1 MDGGS
6 GLVWGAV
13 EAVVDE
19 YTSLGRGRRRAS
31 VGSVRLDGGAVEI
44 CGDVNGG
51 SLTFVRDDG
60 ALVVLDL
67 GSPPQA
73 VDRFG
78 VLHRGRKRYWEAEP
92 VSVQFGGTR
101 RFFRPLGG
109 GRALGVV
116 EYDDQAVV
124 LGQVNGRLVLVHVQG
139 AKRLLISTAGP
150 QGLGVVDVDAH
161 VELLPPRAARGTP
174 TLPSPTRQQHAR
186 IHQGRELSQ
195 ESSDVICMALQRL
208 GLRATVVVDPA
219 RFGPRHRGKRAVMA
233 FIDLLITLGLMR
245 CGDLCGRASDIIK
258 QIRRYIPDVD
268 ISAAKLGEVLKLLH
282 ATGTCLIERP
292 TERTWRIRL
301 AELDDVKGA
310 LHQAFCEET
319 PTHFHL
325 LPVVDPAARRLCG
338 FDRGDLVRKP
348 RQPRDVDV
356 APRSRREA
364 KADDADAAGP
374 AAAEPAV
381 PGSAEPTHAGTLS
394 SAPPADADARRT
406 GSRPLSG
413 SPSEPTAASAHPP
426 PAAPVPNEP
435 SLPRTDP
442 TPTSSSPV
450 CESRGPSPLPR
461 HAWSA
466 LGDKLSQRVASVAG
480 SSITGAAHA
489 DRVGI
494 TTSGP
499 DPPPGATR
507 EPDSKS

>member
-1 MDGGS
+1 VDGGS

-19 YTSLGRGRRRAS
+19 YISLGRGRRRDP
-31 VGSVRLDGGAVEI
+31 VDRVELDGGDVEI

-51 SLTFVRDDG
+51 SLTFVRDG

-67 GSPPQA
+67 ASPPQA
-73 VDRFG
+73 LERYAA
-78 VLHRGRKRYWEAEP
+78 LHRGRKRYWEAAP

-116 EYDDQAVV
+116 ECDDQAVV

-139 AKRLLISTAGP
+139 ARRLLISTAGP

-161 VELLPPRAARGTP
+161 VKLLPPRAARTAP
-174 TLPSPTRQQHAR
+174 QLPQPTRQQHAR

-258 QIRRYIPDVD
+258 QIRRYIPAVD
-268 ISAAKLGEVLKLLH
+268 ISAAKLGEVLKLLQ

-292 TERTWRIRL
+292 TQRTWRIRL

-325 LPVVDPAARRLCG
+325 LPVVAPAARRLCG

-348 RQPRDVDV
+348 RQPRAVDA
-356 APRSRREA
+356 APKARREA
-364 KADDADAAGP
+364 RVADANGP
-374 AAAEPAV
+374 AAGEPSAT
-381 PGSAEPTHAGTLS
+381 GSAEPADAGIPS
-394 SAPPADADARRT
+394 GAPPADDDARRT
-406 GSRPLSG
+406 GSRPQSG
-413 SPSEPTAASAHPP
+413 SPSEPMAASGHPP
-426 PAAPVPNEP
+426 LAAPVPNEP

-442 TPTSSSPV
+442 ASASASPA
-450 CESRGPSPLPR
+450 CERPSPLPR
-461 HAWSA
+461 HGWSA

-480 SSITGAAHA
+480 SSITTPVPA
-489 DRVGI
+489 DRAG
-494 TTSGP
+494 TTTAGP

-507 EPDSKS
+507 ESDSKS

>member
-19 YTSLGRGRRRAS
+19 YTSIGRGRRRDP
-31 VGSVRLDGGAVEI
+31 VGREQFHGGAVEI
-44 CGDVNGG
+44 GGDVNGG
-51 SLTFVRDDG
+51 SLTFVRSDD

-67 GSPPQA
+67 AAPQQA
-73 VDRFG
+73 LGRFKA
-78 VLHRGRKRYWEAEP
+78 LHLGRERYWETAP
-92 VSVQFGGTR
+92 VSVQFAGTR

-116 EYDDQAVV
+116 ECDDRAVV
-124 LGQVNGRLVLVHVQG
+124 LGQVEGRLVLVLVQG
-139 AKRLLISTAGP
+139 ARRILISTAGP

-161 VELLPPRAARGTP
+161 MELLPPRAARAAP

-186 IHQGRELSQ
+186 INQGRELSQ

-268 ISAAKLGEVLKLLH
+268 ISAAKLGEVLKLLQ

-325 LPVVDPAARRLCG
+325 LPAVDPAARRHCD
-338 FDRGDLVRKP
+338 FDRADLARKP
-348 RQPRDVDV
+348 RQP
-356 APRSRREA
+356 
-364 KADDADAAGP
+364 
-374 AAAEPAV
+374 
-381 PGSAEPTHAGTLS
+381 SATGQAL
-394 SAPPADADARRT
+394 PADDARRT
-406 GSRPLSG
+406 ESRPRSG
-413 SPSEPTAASAHPP
+413 SPNEPVAASGHPP

-435 SLPRTDP
+435 GLPRRDPAPASSSPARESRVPSSLPRH
-442 TPTSSSPV
+442 
-450 CESRGPSPLPR
+450 G
-461 HAWSA
+461 WSA
-466 LGDKLSQRVASVAG
+466 LGDKLSQRMASVAG
-480 SSITGAAHA
+480 SSIMGPARA
-489 DRVGI
+489 DRVGT

-499 DPPPGATR
+499 DPPGTTR
-507 EPDSKS
+507 EPDCES